1 MSKNF
6 NNMVEEPIL
15 DDLDIELWDGAL
27 APRYGVLGENAAS
40 AMGLL
45 ARLEGQVVDP
55 AYTAKVLAC
64 ITERCYAMQIK
75 KGIKIRF
82 IHSGGLGGLFGAKMN

>member
-1 MSKNF
+1 M
-6 NNMVEEPIL
+6 
-15 DDLDIELWDGAL
+15 
-27 APRYGVLGENAAS
+27 LGENAAS
-40 AMGLL
+40 AMELL

-82 IHSGGLGGLFGAKMN
+82 IHSGGLGGLFGYQDELTKVFN